1 MRKRIKYALAFI
13 SGVTVGFG
21 TCGIKV
27 LSYAAK
33 KGYLKEIVRDVLHR
47 KVDSIFSDYEYYCKD
62 YPCRADAEK
71 VLKLIQDTVGNYWC
85 VSVADVRE
93 YTLDENIYS
102 MYKPYQSTLYGWT
115 NTSKFA
121 VVRTRS
127 GYELRIPKPIR
138 IG

>member
-1 MRKRIKYALAFI
+1 MRKRIKYALVFI

-21 TCGIKV
+21 TCGFKI
-27 LSYAAK
+27 LSYATK

-47 KVDSIFSDYEYYCKD
+47 KVNSIFSDYEYYCKD
-62 YPCRADAEK
+62 YPCRTDAEK
-71 VLKLIQDTVGNYWC
+71 VLKLIQDTVDHYGC
-85 VSVADVRE
+85 VSVDEVRE
-93 YTLDENIYS
+93 YTLDENVYS
-102 MYKPYQSTLYGWT
+102 MYKQYQSTRYGWL

-127 GYELRIPKPIR
+127 GYELRIPKPTR

>member
-1 MRKRIKYALAFI
+1 MRKRIKYALVFI

-21 TCGIKV
+21 TCGFKV

-33 KGYLKEIVRDVLHR
+33 KGYLKEIVKDVLNR
-47 KVDSIFSDYEYYCKD
+47 KIDTIFSFEYYIKTYSCK
-62 YPCRADAEK
+62 ANAEE
-71 VLKLIQDTVGNYWC
+71 VLRLIQDTINDYGWA
-85 VSVADVRE
+85 SLADVRT
-93 YTLDENIYS
+93 YMLDDSVYG

-115 NTSKFA
+115 NTSNFA

-127 GYELRIPKPIR
+127 GYELRIPKPTR